1 MRDALTSIQDGSSPP
16 RAMRAPSPAASFRP
30 RTGGSGRGDFEDDS
44 ADPWSGQGRHRLD
57 RARVGGVHEVAVHDV
72 AHERTDPLSGRGWV
86 WPVAPVR
93 VVRAFEAPAHAY
105 APGHR
110 GIDLVAHAVRSPAD
124 GRIAFAGPVAGR
136 DVVTIDH
143 GDGLVTSLEPV
154 ETTLAVGDRVARGA
168 PVGTVSVGGHTAP
181 GTVHMGVRL
190 DGAYINPLR
199 LLGGVPR
206 AILLPCC

>member
-1 MRDALTSIQDGSSPP
+1 MIPPIPGLVRGLIASIALASAGF
-16 RAMRAPSPAASFRP
+16 APAVTAQAPGPGATP
-30 RTGGSGRGDFEDDS
+30 GGF
-44 ADPWSGQGRHRLD
+44 
-57 RARVGGVHEVAVHDV
+57 HEVAVHDV

>member
-1 MRDALTSIQDGSSPP
+1 MFS
-16 RAMRAPSPAASFRP
+16 PSPALALVLVASMSVAVLGGP
-30 RTGGSGRGDFEDDS
+30 TASSATEQGPAARTEAVRGGAAGED
-44 ADPWSGQGRHRLD
+44 ADPL
-57 RARVGGVHEVAVHDV
+57 A
-72 AHERTDPLSGRGWV
+72 GRGWV
-86 WPVAPVR
+86 WPVSPVR
-93 VVRAFEAPAHAY
+93 VVRSFEAPAHAY

-110 GIDLVAHAVRSPAD
+110 GIDLIADAVRSPAD

-143 GDGLVTSLEPV
+143 GDGVVTTFEPV
-154 ETTLAVGDRVARGA
+154 ETVLGVGDPVRRGDA
-168 PVGTVSVGGHTAP
+168 VGTVSAGGHTTP